1 MAKSIIDGLFGK
13 SPISPLQQHM
23 TSVHLCITELKGFMI
38 ASHAQDWDEAVK
50 IQSKI
55 GDKEGEADI
64 LKKKL
69 RLSLPSTFMMPFSR
83 RDLLDLLLIQDSIA
97 NRTKDVSGLMINR
110 KMTLPS
116 EIFEDIIELTNVCI
130 KTSAAALKAVNEL
143 DELLE
148 TAFGKRERKVVGSII
163 SDINELESES
173 DKIQHVIR
181 TKLFPLEAGLPPVDV
196 IFYYRAVEWLGEL
209 ADSAQKVGSR
219 LEVLL
224 AK

>member
-23 TSVHLCITELKGFMI
+23 TSVHLCIAELKGFMI
-38 ASHAQDWDEAVK
+38 AIHTQDWDKARK

-163 SDINELESES
+163 SEINELESES
-173 DKIQHVIR
+173 DKMQHVIR